1 MSCMSP
7 LSMDKSIVN
16 ERWDLMW
23 TTEVVQIHKP
33 KKDRSKQCLAVTTVT
48 AVHPSTFGNYT
59 SSHTNGKPMI
69 TLRNLDLYADEA
81 AFSPRSHHVFIMC
94 FHMLSPE
101 LSCLSAPKCF
111 QFSRCIFD
119 GSTPCTA
126 AAPDYLPRMHWVS
139 RHCLDGEVATA
150 TWHFCETRF
159 WVFGVK
165 EKCIC
170 QATQCD
176 PFDHFHV

>member
-1 MSCMSP
+1 MSRQCITVP
-7 LSMDKSIVN
+7 LEITHQHPI
-16 ERWDLMW
+16 R
-23 TTEVVQIHKP
+23 TEN
-33 KKDRSKQCLAVTTVT
+33 
-48 AVHPSTFGNYT
+48 PSY
-59 SSHTNGKPMI
+59 
-69 TLRNLDLYADEA
+69 LDLYADEA

-94 FHMLSPE
+94 FHVLSPE

-150 TWHFCETRF
+150 TLHFCETRF

-165 EKCIC
+165 EKRIC

-176 PFDHFHV
+176 PLVFFSCLTPWRRSLR

>member
-1 MSCMSP
+1 MNNRGSANPQAKEGQKQTMSSSNNCHGSVSQY
-7 LSMDKSIVN
+7 LWKLHISIPY
-16 ERWDLMW
+16 ER
-23 TTEVVQIHKP
+23 K
-33 KKDRSKQCLAVTTVT
+33 
-48 AVHPSTFGNYT
+48 
-59 SSHTNGKPMI
+59 

-94 FHMLSPE
+94 FHVLSPE

-150 TWHFCETRF
+150 TLHFCETRF

-165 EKCIC
+165 EKRIC

-176 PFDHFHV
+176 PLFF